1 MKHQEQVKPM
11 TSKLMVNGSITER
24 KVYESP
30 NDWTLMYPIFSSHIK
45 RIGAARTFSGG
56 LSMYLCIP
64 LLVLLHVKI
73 CVAGYQWMARPFLSL
88 PKVRWSDYVIID
100 RHRINGM
107 SWFDKFNCMFC
118 GYANGLTVMANVE
131 IDNLSKSDIR
141 NQSLLTKLYLLALIP
156 VFLPLLI
163 IFEAGIQIIYNIL
176 VSRPLGMH
184 RISRSEAKKIIT
196 QQRFAEQLPLPGRLM
211 AREAKSIVLRFS
223 MALEQIESSWC
234 PLKHLE
240 TREGVVYPKHH
251 DKFFG
256 PHELEKMREVLSTV
270 GTVSD
275 RKPVEFRPKLTQGFH
290 PKLTRVNGAQYT

>member
-1 MKHQEQVKPM
+1 MNIQDRAMGQDMKLGPPQEQAVD
-11 TSKLMVNGSITER
+11 SLGGER
-24 KVYESP
+24 KVYGSP
-30 NDWTLMYPIFSSHIK
+30 SEWTLLYPVFSSHVK
-45 RIGAARTFSGG
+45 RIGWVRTLAGG

-64 LLVLLHVKI
+64 LLVILHLTC
-73 CVAGYQWMARPFLSL
+73 CVVAYQWLMRPLL
-88 PKVRWSDYVIID
+88 GMPKVRWVDYVVID
-100 RHRINGM
+100 RHRIRGM
-107 SWFDKFNCMFC
+107 GGFDKFNCMFC

-131 IDNLSKSDIR
+131 MDHIARWQQQRALPLWGKAV
-141 NQSLLTKLYLLALIP
+141 LALLMLVIW
-156 VFLPLLI
+156 PLLL
-163 IFEAGIQIIYNIL
+163 IFELGVQIIYNIL

-184 RISRSEAKKIIT
+184 RVSIAQARQILNRQAYARQLPVFGRLPLLAAKNLCL
-196 QQRFAEQLPLPGRLM
+196 RFA
-211 AREAKSIVLRFS
+211 

-275 RKPVEFRPKLTQGFH
+275 RRPKW
-290 PKLTRVNGAQYT
+290 

>member
-1 MKHQEQVKPM
+1 MSTKAM
-11 TSKLMVNGSITER
+11 ADDSIIER

-30 NDWTLMYPIFSSHIK
+30 SDWTLMYPIFGSHMK
-45 RIGAARTFSGG
+45 RIGFIRTFAGG
-56 LSMYLCIP
+56 LPMYTCIP
-64 LLVLLHVKI
+64 LLVLLHVTT
-73 CVAGYQWMARPFLSL
+73 CVAGYQWLIRPLLNL

-100 RHRINGM
+100 RHRIRGM
-107 SWFDKFNCMFC
+107 GWFDKFNCMFC

-131 IDNLSKSDIR
+131 IDNLSKADIKPLSFLAKIYL
-141 NQSLLTKLYLLALIP
+141 SLVMLA
-156 VFLPLLI
+156 FLPLLL
-163 IFEAGIQIIYNIL
+163 IFELGVQIIYNIL

-184 RISRSEAKKIIT
+184 RISMDEAHDILSKE
-196 QQRFAEQLPLPGRLM
+196 RYAEKLPLLGRAMTL
-211 AREAKSIVLRFS
+211 AAKSVVFRFS

-256 PHELEKMREVLSTV
+256 PDELEKMRQVLSTE

-275 RKPVEFRPKLTQGFH
+275 RKPTW
-290 PKLTRVNGAQYT
+290 